1 MILGKRFSNGKI
13 HYPSKLQAR
22 REHACHTPEQMQ
34 MIIDAA
40 PEPFKTLFAVA
51 AETGMRSGELYGL
64 RVEDV
69 DFKRLLI
76 FVRRSVWDGK
86 EQSTKSENADRVID
100 IQQQLADTILRHLRG
115 RTDSWVF
122 QSRAGTPLCH
132 SHVIQRVLHPLLKKL
147 GIPRSGMHA
156 FRHGRVSYLV
166 ECDTP
171 NETIRAWIGHSSGKM
186 VRRYT
191 HLSPAYRKRILGQ
204 VPSLLHPVHP
214 QLGIVKQEQ
223 VA

>member
-1 MILGKRFSNGKI
+1 
-13 HYPSKLQAR
+13 
-22 REHACHTPEQMQ
+22 

-132 SHVIQRVLHPLLKKL
+132 SHVR
-147 GIPRSGMHA
+147 
-156 FRHGRVSYLV
+156 FGRFVFSQIITNTAKY
-166 ECDTP
+166 
-171 NETIRAWIGHSSGKM
+171 
-186 VRRYT
+186 
-191 HLSPAYRKRILGQ
+191 HLFFQ
-204 VPSLLHPVHP
+204 N
-214 QLGIVKQEQ
+214 
-223 VA
+223 

>member
-1 MILGKRFSNGKI
+1 
-13 HYPSKLQAR
+13 
-22 REHACHTPEQMQ
+22 

-86 EQSTKSENADRVID
+86 EQSTKSEKADRVID

-122 QSRAGTPLCH
+122 QSRAETPLCH
-132 SHVIQRVLHPLLKKL
+132 SHVIQRVLHPLLKKQAFPGRGCTL
-147 GIPRSGMHA
+147 SGTGESVIWWNATRRTKRFVPGSATGAAKWYDGIRT
-156 FRHGRVSYLV
+156 
-166 ECDTP
+166 C
-171 NETIRAWIGHSSGKM
+171 
-186 VRRYT
+186 
-191 HLSPAYRKRILGQ
+191 GQ
-204 VPSLLHPVHP
+204 RTGS
-214 QLGIVKQEQ
+214 EF
-223 VA
+223 

>member
-1 MILGKRFSNGKI
+1 M
-13 HYPSKLQAR
+13 
-22 REHACHTPEQMQ
+22 
-34 MIIDAA
+34 
-40 PEPFKTLFAVA
+40 
-51 AETGMRSGELYGL
+51 
-64 RVEDV
+64 
-69 DFKRLLI
+69 
-76 FVRRSVWDGK
+76 WDGK

-132 SHVIQRVLHPLLKKL
+132 SHFIQWVLHPLLKKL

-156 FRHGRVSYLV
+156 FWHGRVSYLV

-191 HLSPAYRKRILGQ
+191 HLRPAYRKRILGQ

-214 QLGIVKQEQ
+214 QLEIVKQEQ

>member
-1 MILGKRFSNGKI
+1 
-13 HYPSKLQAR
+13 
-22 REHACHTPEQMQ
+22 

-100 IQQQLADTILRHLRG
+100 MQQQLADRILRHLRG

-122 QSRAGTPLCH
+122 QPRAGTPC
-132 SHVIQRVLHPLLKKL
+132 
-147 GIPRSGMHA
+147 A
-156 FRHGRVSYLV
+156 
-166 ECDTP
+166 
-171 NETIRAWIGHSSGKM
+171 IRTLSSGFSIRCLKN
-186 VRRYT
+186 
-191 HLSPAYRKRILGQ
+191 
-204 VPSLLHPVHP
+204 
-214 QLGIVKQEQ
+214 
-223 VA
+223 

>member
-1 MILGKRFSNGKI
+1 MILGKRFSNCKI
-13 HYPSKLQAR
+13 HYLSKLQAR

-40 PEPFKTLFAVA
+40 PELFKTLFAVA

-100 IQQQLADTILRHLRG
+100 IQQQLAALALRLETR
-115 RTDSWVF
+115 S
-122 QSRAGTPLCH
+122 C
-132 SHVIQRVLHPLLKKL
+132 
-147 GIPRSGMHA
+147 GICGVVPT
-156 FRHGRVSYLV
+156 V
-166 ECDTP
+166 
-171 NETIRAWIGHSSGKM
+171 GHSSLEPE
-186 VRRYT
+186 
-191 HLSPAYRKRILGQ
+191 HLCAIRTLSSGFSIRCLK
-204 VPSLLHPVHP
+204 S
-214 QLGIVKQEQ
+214 
-223 VA
+223 